1 MDGIN
6 VHDAS
11 MVNGTAGKSGPEVYP
26 SPTPKGSF
34 VNLGVERKYAGK
46 ESDLLEK
53 QNKLDQQ
60 RTELNNKY
68 KLPERQFANHQSDEK
83 RKSEFLKKEKELA
96 DRQSKLDKDQQKLA
110 ARYNVDSERRTCRD
124 RNCILKCPS
133 GSMPS
138 RNGCVGGPTPNP
150 PTTQCN
156 NGYQWSGGSCVQA
169 ATQCSSGYR
178 WNGSNC
184 EVAAS
189 NVQGSGRDCG
199 QQLMQLRLQKD
210 ILQALERSQMSV
222 CAGNSG
228 SSECSDLTSQVTFA
242 RAKLQTLQDELK
254 RCMLRP

>member
-96 DRQSKLDKDQQKLA
+96 DRQSNWIK
-110 ARYNVDSERRTCRD
+110 T
-124 RNCILKCPS
+124 
-133 GSMPS
+133 S
-138 RNGCVGGPTPNP
+138 RNWPHVTKLTPNEGRAGTGIAYSNAP
-150 PTTQCN
+150 P
-156 NGYQWSGGSCVQA
+156 A
-169 ATQCSSGYR
+169 AC
-178 WNGSNC
+178 
-184 EVAAS
+184 
-189 NVQGSGRDCG
+189 
-199 QQLMQLRLQKD
+199 LR
-210 ILQALERSQMSV
+210 
-222 CAGNSG
+222 
-228 SSECSDLTSQVTFA
+228 VTDA
-242 RAKLQTLQDELK
+242 
-254 RCMLRP
+254 